1 MRTRGPEAWAKW
13 RGVVAEQQQSGQ
25 SAAAFCRER
34 GICAPQFYAWKK
46 RLNQAARDQFLAVRV
61 AGGGEAAPAAGRT
74 IEIRLGGGRSIVVE
88 PGFDAAHLRAVLAVL
103 ETRS

>member
-13 RGVVAEQQQSGQ
+13 RGVVAEQQHSGQ
-25 SAAAFCRER
+25 SIAAFCRQR
-34 GICAPQFYAWKK
+34 GIGAPQFYAWKK
-46 RLNQAARDQFLAVRV
+46 RLHQAERDQFLAVRL
-61 AGGGEAAPAAGRT
+61 AGGGEPAAGRT
-74 IEIRLGGGRSIVVE
+74 IEIRLGCGRSIVVE